1 MPYDFNI
8 LIIRPAGGKVKDFS
22 RRNRVRPLRIEK
34 KETRMNKKKDK
45 KWKEQLLKALDR
57 EADKIQQ
64 QAEPYKAT
72 LSEEK
77 KEEMFRN
84 ILARVQESP
93 EPEEEAAATE
103 KKGVMRTPFWR
114 HPLKV
119 AGVLVAVTAAV
130 FGTSL
135 ISEGNRM
142 YWLGKWEQLTGGGKV
157 EQSNNGGDS
166 LLTETSEIELR
177 EKAKEELGIVVP
189 EFFYMPKDTIFV
201 EGTIDLQQG
210 RVVAR
215 YKGIQGYLYL
225 TIDKSENPSVR
236 SEVAD
241 TQKVIQMEINTPE
254 SDIEI
259 LVSEYQED
267 SALVQ
272 QGEWIYKNC
281 HYTFWGILAQTEVV
295 KIMENMYFM
304 S

>member
-1 MPYDFNI
+1 
-8 LIIRPAGGKVKDFS
+8 
-22 RRNRVRPLRIEK
+22 
-34 KETRMNKKKDK
+34 MNKKKDK

-142 YWLGKWEQLTGGGKV
+142 YWLGKWEQLFDGSRT
-157 EQSNNGGDS
+157 ERSNNGGDS
-166 LLTETSEIELR
+166 IVTETSEMELR
-177 EKAKEELGIVVP
+177 AKAKEELGIVA
-189 EFFYMPKDTIFV
+189 PKLYYLPDETLFSD
-201 EGTIDLQQG
+201 GTIDLQQG
-210 RVVAR
+210 RVVVR
-215 YKGIQGYLYL
+215 YKRPQGYLYL

-241 TQKVIQMEINTPE
+241 VKNAIQIIVNTQEG
-254 SDIEI
+254 DIEV
-259 LVSEYQED
+259 LVSEYQESD
-267 SALVQ
+267 EVVQ

-281 HYTFWGILAQTEVV
+281 SYTFWGSIDKTEAV
-295 KIMENMYFM
+295 KILENMYFM